1 MAKNAKEPTEP
12 TDAAS
17 EGAPE
22 KAPKKGLPIKTMIM
36 VLAMLVAEGG
46 AIVLFMTMFGKPS
59 PVRAQVVEL
68 EEGAVAEGD
77 QLDELPLLHDK
88 MTNSA
93 SGRVFIYDAEILI
106 VVKQKYREKVEQ
118 LMEQRMGAIRTGVSS
133 IWAKAEHAYFSE
145 PGRETLTRQTLDY
158 LRSTFGKDA
167 SGDQRIE
174 NVLIPKCLGMPAD
187 F

>member
-1 MAKNAKEPTEP
+1 MPDEANDTAQE
-12 TDAAS
+12 S
-17 EGAPE
+17 APE
-22 KAPKKGLPIKTMIM
+22 KASKKGGLPLKTIIL
-36 VLAMLVAEGG
+36 VFAMLVAEGG
-46 AIVLFMTMFGKPS
+46 GIVLFMTMFGKPS
-59 PVRAQVVEL
+59 PVRAQAVEL
-68 EEGAVAEGD
+68 DEGAVAEGD
-77 QLDELPLLHDK
+77 QLQEIQLLHEK
-88 MTNSA
+88 LTNSA

-106 VVKQKYREKVEQ
+106 VVKEKYREKVEQ